1 MSGSDPSMHLLDFS
15 MSIAPMQRSAFLDYH
30 ATHFIPSA
38 VAIVC
43 DGSGEAC
50 VVVKSRVNGRWVLP
64 STEIQPGE
72 SGEEAAV
79 RAVHEQTGLTAG
91 TAQPFIAD
99 SGKYVRASG
108 RPPAQLI
115 RFGYRF
121 FDWSGELQQQTA
133 TTVDARMVGRPEIY
147 EALGMSDDDLTI
159 YEDHLCTL
167 EVDAP
172 AEGGLVWM
180 R

>member
-1 MSGSDPSMHLLDFS
+1 
-15 MSIAPMQRSAFLDYH
+15 MSIAPMQRSAFLDYN

-43 DGSGEAC
+43 DRSGEAC
-50 VVVKSRVNGRWVLP
+50 VVVKSRVNGRWGPP

-79 RAVHEQTGLTAG
+79 RAVQEQTGLEVG

-108 RPPAQLI
+108 RPHAQLI

-147 EALGMSDDDLTI
+147 EALCMSDDDLTI